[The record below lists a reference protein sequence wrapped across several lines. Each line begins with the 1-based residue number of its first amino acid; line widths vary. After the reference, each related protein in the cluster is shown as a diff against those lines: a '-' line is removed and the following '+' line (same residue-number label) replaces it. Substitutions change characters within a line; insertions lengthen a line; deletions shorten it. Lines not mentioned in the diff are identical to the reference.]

1 MLHTHVGA
9 TSSTVQQFEHFIDC
23 LRCPRGGSNVVALHR
38 ALNVFN
44 CVFCEA
50 EIYLRQ

>member
-9 TSSTVQQFEHFIDC
+9 TSSTVQQFEHFIEC

-38 ALNVFN
+38 DIFK

-50 EIYLRQ
+50 EIYLRP